1 VTAGSFG
8 WIAIVRLGLVQ
19 AAIGSVVVLT
29 TSTMNRVMVVELA
42 LPAIVPGLL
51 VALHYG
57 VQLLRPRLGWGS
69 DQGRRRTPWILG
81 GMALLGLGGVGV
93 ALAIAL
99 YPLRPLLGAVLAVAA
114 FLAIGIGVGACGT
127 AMLVLLSKRVTPRQR
142 PAAATVTWV
151 MMIMGF
157 ILTTVLVAHFLDPY
171 SPARLVRVT
180 ACVAAVAFLSTLLAV
195 WDLEG
200 RGEGAARPKP
210 GEAPERAA
218 GATSFRAAFADVWGE
233 PESRRLAIVV
243 FVSML
248 AYSAQDLI
256 LEPFAGA
263 VFHLTPAET
272 TGLAGIQ
279 NGGVLCGM
287 MILALVGSGIARG
300 RFGSMRAWTS
310 GGCIA
315 SALALLSLA
324 AAGSVGPGW
333 PLRASVFLLGV
344 ANGTYAVSAIGSMME
359 RVGRGTAA
367 REGVRMGVWGAA
379 QAIAYAVGGLCG
391 TLAVDLAR
399 LVLGSPVAAYSLVF
413 ATEALLFL
421 LAGVFALRLREPAAA
436 LRPGRELG
444 VRAASFEPSGLIVTD
459 GGRT

>member
-1 VTAGSFG
+1 
-8 WIAIVRLGLVQ
+8 
-19 AAIGSVVVLT
+19 
-29 TSTMNRVMVVELA
+29 
-42 LPAIVPGLL
+42 
-51 VALHYG
+51 
-57 VQLLRPRLGWGS
+57 
-69 DQGRRRTPWILG
+69 
-81 GMALLGLGGVGV
+81 
-93 ALAIAL
+93 
-99 YPLRPLLGAVLAVAA
+99 
-114 FLAIGIGVGACGT
+114 
-127 AMLVLLSKRVTPRQR
+127 
-142 PAAATVTWV
+142 
-151 MMIMGF
+151 
-157 ILTTVLVAHFLDPY
+157 
-171 SPARLVRVT
+171 
-180 ACVAAVAFLSTLLAV
+180 
-195 WDLEG
+195 
-200 RGEGAARPKP
+200 
-210 GEAPERAA
+210 
-218 GATSFRAAFADVWGE
+218 
-233 PESRRLAIVV
+233 
-243 FVSML
+243 
-248 AYSAQDLI
+248 
-256 LEPFAGA
+256 
-263 VFHLTPAET
+263 
-272 TGLAGIQ
+272 
-279 NGGVLCGM
+279 M

>member
-1 VTAGSFG
+1 MTAGSFG

-19 AAIGSVVVLT
+19 AAIGAVVVLT

-99 YPLRPLLGAVLAVAA
+99 YPLHPLLGAVLAVAA
-114 FLAIGIGVGACGT
+114 FLAIGVGVGACGT

-180 ACVAAVAFLSTLLAV
+180 ACVAAAAFLATLLAV
-195 WDLEG
+195 WNLEG
-200 RGEGAARPKP
+200 RGEVAARPEL
-210 GEAPERAA
+210 GEAPQRRA
-218 GATSFRAAFADVWGE
+218 GAPSFRAAFADVWGE

-287 MILALVGSGIARG
+287 MMLALVGSGIARG

-310 GGCIA
+310 AGCIA
-315 SALALLSLA
+315 SALALLGLA
-324 AAGSVGPGW
+324 IAGWVGPAW
-333 PLRASVFLLGV
+333 PLRGSVFLLGL
-344 ANGTYAVSAIGSMME
+344 ANGAYAVSAIGSMME

-391 TLAVDLAR
+391 TLAVDVAR
-399 LVLGSPVAAYSLVF
+399 LVLGTPLAAYSLVF

-421 LAGVFALRLREPAAA
+421 LAGVIA
-436 LRPGRELG
+436 LRPALEGGARS
-444 VRAASFEPSGLIVTD
+444 ASFEPSGLIVTD

>member
-1 VTAGSFG
+1 
-8 WIAIVRLGLVQ
+8 
-19 AAIGSVVVLT
+19 
-29 TSTMNRVMVVELA
+29 MNRVMVVELA

-51 VALHYG
+51 VALHYA

-69 DQGRRRTPWILG
+69 DQGLRRTPWILG

-93 ALAIAL
+93 AFAIAL
-99 YPLRPLLGAVLAVAA
+99 YPLRPLLGAMLAVAA

-171 SPARLVRVT
+171 SPSRLVRVT
-180 ACVAAVAFLSTLLAV
+180 ACVAAAAFLLTLLAV
-195 WDLEG
+195 WNLES
-200 RGEGAARPKP
+200 RGEGRNGSECAPGAATL
-210 GEAPERAA
+210 EVAPRAA
-218 GATSFRAAFADVWGE
+218 AAQSFRVAFADVWAE

-263 VFHLTPAET
+263 VFHLTPGQT
-272 TGLAGIQ
+272 TGLAGVQ

-287 MILALVGSGIARG
+287 MLLALVGSGFARG

-315 SALALLSLA
+315 SALALVSLA
-324 AAGSVGPGW
+324 ASGSVGPGW
-333 PLRASVFLLGV
+333 PLRPSVFLLGV
-344 ANGTYAVSAIGSMME
+344 ANGAYAVSAIGSMME

-379 QAIAYAVGGLCG
+379 QAIAYALGGLCG

-399 LVLGSPVAAYSLVF
+399 LVLGSPLAAYSLVF
-413 ATEALLFL
+413 ATEAMLFL
-421 LAGVFALRLREPAAA
+421 LAGVFALRLQREPGAA
-436 LRPGRELG
+436 LRPGRESG
-444 VRAASFEPSGLIVTD
+444 ARSASFEPRGLIVTD